1 MTILFIVNILF
12 GDFMDKN
19 EFLKVIAE
27 ILMTNESNL
36 KEETE
41 LNSFPDFDSIA
52 ALEISMFFEKR
63 LNIEV
68 FPMEIKK
75 KKTIKDLLELGKF
88 I

>member
-1 MTILFIVNILF
+1 
-12 GDFMDKN
+12 MDKK
-19 EFLKVIAE
+19 EFLKAIAE
-27 ILMTNESNL
+27 ILMTDENNL

-41 LNSFPDFDSIA
+41 LNFFSDFDSIA
-52 ALEISMFFEKR
+52 ALEISMLYEKK